1 MLIALYG
8 KSGSGKSTIAKEL
21 YRKYG
26 ISRLVTS
33 TSREKRKG
41 ESDDV
46 DYHFLTKEDFEND
59 SNNFIALTNYMDNY
73 YGINAND
80 MARHHNT
87 VKVVVLDPKG
97 ISELS
102 HNSEKYDSKD
112 IYMIYID
119 VNDEDREYFLKTDK
133 SRFPN
138 ETEERIK
145 NDDVIFTE
153 DKIGLANKIIHNN
166 SSKSLCDVTKEVLTA
181 ILDFGA
187 YSGVEIER
195 KWVLSYD
202 SYADIFSNYT
212 DDKISVQ
219 HIVQK
224 MDGYR
229 RYRDID
235 YPPMSFIQTKDKIY
249 KDDDI
254 EVKFERTNT
263 TFARI
268 PQNDVAIRK
277 TRYSFEGHTNVGDI
291 TFTLDQFHERYDQ
304 LFMLE
309 IEFPTITQA
318 KKFDGRIYNASGKMI
333 FDCNN
338 RPEVTM
344 NPHFSNRK
352 LFTILCDADNGDVE
366 DLMDFR
372 CEVIE
377 ECL

>member
-1 MLIALYG
+1 MIIALYG

-33 TSREKRKG
+33 TSREKRKNETDG
-41 ESDDV
+41 V
-46 DYHFLTKEDFEND
+46 DYNFLTKEEFEND
-59 SNNFIALTNYMDNY
+59 SNNFVALTNYMGNY
-73 YGINAND
+73 YGINANHI
-80 MARHHNT
+80 ARHHNT
-87 VKVVVLDPKG
+87 VKAVVLDPEG

-102 HNSEKYDSKD
+102 HYSKKYDSKD

-133 SRFPN
+133 TRFPD

-145 NDDVIFTE
+145 NDNEIFTE
-153 DKIGLANKIIHNN
+153 DKINLANKIIHN
-166 SSKSLCDVTKEVLTA
+166 SKSKSLCDVTEEVLTA
-181 ILDFGA
+181 ILDFGQ

-202 SYADIFSNYT
+202 SYADLFSNYT
-212 DDKISVQ
+212 DDKISMQ
-219 HIVQK
+219 HITQK
-224 MDGYR
+224 MDEYK

-235 YPPMSFIQTKDKIY
+235 YPPMSFIQTKTKIY
-249 KDDDI
+249 RDDDI

-268 PQNDVAIRK
+268 PKNDVVIRK
-277 TRYSFEGHTNVGDI
+277 TRYSFEGYTNVGDI
-291 TFTLDQFHERYDQ
+291 IFTLDQFHERYDG
-304 LFMLE
+304 LFILE

-318 KKFDGRIYNASGKMI
+318 KKFNGCIYNASGKTI
-333 FDCNN
+333 IDCNDKT
-338 RPEVTM
+338 EVTM

-372 CEVIE
+372 CKVIE